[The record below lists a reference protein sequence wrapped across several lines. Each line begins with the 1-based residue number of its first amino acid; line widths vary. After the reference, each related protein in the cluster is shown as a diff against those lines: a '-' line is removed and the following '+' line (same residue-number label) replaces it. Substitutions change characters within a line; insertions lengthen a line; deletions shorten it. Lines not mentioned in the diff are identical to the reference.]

1 MAAEFGWH
9 HEVFERSR
17 PKIRGRERFLFPP
30 PRGEK
35 EDCMQKVIDFINT
48 NTYDIFIP
56 LTALALLRLAMCW
69 AQLKRTASIREKKG
83 IYHAVR
89 DHYAEIGAWFGIL
102 PFCLLGLV
110 LPKLWFVWLPLAV
123 AGGILAGRAG
133 RKKGVEMDG
142 IYREVALELKQEAE
156 AEAAREA
163 AAHTLESG
171 TETRSKAED
180 TDNTEDKG
188 ETKNG

>member
-1 MAAEFGWH
+1 
-9 HEVFERSR
+9 
-17 PKIRGRERFLFPP
+17 
-30 PRGEK
+30 
-35 EDCMQKVIDFINT
+35 MQKIIEFMNT
-48 NTYDIFIP
+48 RTYDVFIP

-69 AQLKRTASIREKKG
+69 AQLRRTASIREKKG

-89 DHYAEIGAWFGIL
+89 DHYAEIGAWLGIL

-110 LPKLWFVWLPLAV
+110 LPKLWFAWLPLAV

-133 RKKGVEMDG
+133 RKKGLEMDG

-171 TETRSKAED
+171 ADAIGDGQDADNETE
-180 TDNTEDKG
+180 NTEDKG
-188 ETKNG
+188 ETENG